1 MFIYKSFSSI
11 ALLIAGC
18 LALAATSI
26 APAANC
32 DLEASPRLLE
42 VMTNALQTERDLAE
56 EVESLSQAELGQW
69 IQHTL
74 STHRSGMP
82 IDLWVIDHQGRILYS
97 DKANQM
103 GQSLDMALGA
113 DSSGVAELLEGLNS
127 ADRGCARFAL
137 AAIPGQPAWP
147 MESWWRSV
155 SSQHNEDA
163 TWRVLSAHLAS
174 LAGRTP
180 PPDAA
185 EFNLESLQQ
194 LAQDGALIRS
204 LSQRDDAA
212 VMALFESVAT
222 QYRGIYSLAWID
234 ATVVQRFGFP
244 PENSLFEVDIKQF
257 DFPTTPAFVAAVENR
272 EVFSYQANLLEG
284 GRGEYTLAP
293 IGSAEE
299 EDELGALLWLRRF

>member
-1 MFIYKSFSSI
+1 MVMFIHKPFASMSR
-11 ALLIAGC
+11 LIAGC
-18 LALAATSI
+18 VALAAASI
-26 APAANC
+26 APAADC
-32 DLEASPRLLE
+32 DPEASPRLLE
-42 VMTNALQTERDLAE
+42 VMTNALQTERNQAAE
-56 EVESLSQAELGQW
+56 VDSLSPAELGQW
-69 IQHTL
+69 IQDTL
-74 STHRSGMP
+74 NVHRSGMP
-82 IDLWVIDHQGRILYS
+82 IDLWVVDHQGRILYS
-97 DKANQM
+97 DQTNQI
-103 GQSLDMALGA
+103 GQSLGMALGA
-113 DSSGVAELLEGLNS
+113 DSTGVAALLEGLNS
-127 ADRGCARFAL
+127 SEHGCAQFAL

-147 MESWWRSV
+147 MESWWRTVRSP
-155 SSQHNEDA
+155 HNEGA

-185 EFNLESLQQ
+185 EFNVASLQQ
-194 LAQDGALIRS
+194 LAQDAELIRS

-257 DFPTTPAFVAAVENR
+257 DFSTTPAFVAAVENR

-284 GRGEYTLAP
+284 GRGEYTVVP
-293 IGSAEE
+293 IGSAE
-299 EDELGALLWLRRF
+299 DALGALLWLRRF